1 MKKSQSK
8 QNSTT
13 WENTWKKHQS
23 LKNKNTTRNISWRF
37 QTSPWNSEGEIF
49 PSPSASKS
57 NCPDAAARLLRLLFF
72 RRASPATMITAAM
85 TSLYQLTQGLNLPLM
100 ANGIGKLLEL
110 CRLLGVSFMSWFQ
123 NPPPPKK
130 QTHKHQKQ
138 DNATL
143 LTCQI
148 SRIFKAN
155 MERTR
160 KKHQTSFTSKIL
172 STLLLSEVLQ
182 VLLCFQ
188 NIKHL
193 SILSRLHSPPAKLP
207 VSSIATPLP
216 HCHHRWINP

>member
-148 SRIFKAN
+148 SRIKAN

-160 KKHQTSFTSKIL
+160 KKHQTSKISFTFNTFTFRS
-172 STLLLSEVLQ
+172 SPSSPLLSEHQTSFPSFLVS
-182 VLLCFQ
+182 
-188 NIKHL
+188 K
-193 SILSRLHSPPAKLP
+193 SPPAKLP

-216 HCHHRWINP
+216 HCHHR